1 MALRMLGKDPESKTG
16 DSPTIYL
23 DDERD
28 TYVVQGWKVLDTEW
42 RAQFGLPDQEDVIEL
57 PRRMVAFFEKE
68 DRGAADV

>member
-23 DDERD
+23 DEERD
-28 TYVVQGWKVLDTEW
+28 TYVVQGWKILDAER
-42 RAQFGLPDQEDVIEL
+42 RAQLDLPGHEDVIGL

-68 DRGAADV
+68 DRGTADV